1 MKKLI
6 TNNLGVKL
14 LSLLLAIVLW
24 ILINGVSDP
33 VKTVTIKDIPVSI
46 LNEEA
51 VETEDKLFEIKSGK
65 TVSVKVRGKA
75 TIVSALEADD
85 FVATADFRN
94 MSMTKAVPI
103 DIACSLYGENDIEI
117 LDRAPLNM
125 LIELEDLATQ
135 SFRVSVAEKGVI
147 ADGYYIVESSASPNI
162 ISVSGTKTAVGSIDK
177 IEVGVDV
184 TDVGESFKIA
194 AKPIAYD
201 KNGKVVD
208 SANLD
213 WGVEEI
219 IVSVNMLPV
228 KEVEIKASCTGS
240 PNWLYTCTEIQ
251 YDPEVI
257 KIAGEKS
264 DLEKLESIELT
275 IDVEGAKDDVEST
288 IRIDEV
294 IEELYGNKYIIAE
307 ENADLK
313 VAMRAVIEQKESK
326 EIEVPVSKIDIRGL
340 DEGMTVS
347 FAKETIDVTIY
358 SNGANLKLVN
368 LEDLRAY
375 IDLSNCKGTGTYN
388 VFLGINNS
396 MKLLLKPTLVEIS
409 ISELP
414 AATDNE
420 VYGEQTAME
429 D

>member
-1 MKKLI
+1 M
-6 TNNLGVKL
+6 
-14 LSLLLAIVLW
+14 LSLVLAVVLW
-24 ILINGVSDP
+24 MLINGVSDP

-46 LNEEA
+46 LHEEA
-51 VETEDKLFEIKSGK
+51 VETQDKLFEIKAGK
-65 TVSVKVRGKA
+65 TVSVKVRGKT
-75 TIVSALEADD
+75 TIVSNLEADD

-103 DIACSLYGENDIEI
+103 DISCSLYGENDIEI

-125 LIELEDLATQ
+125 LVELEDLATQ
-135 SFRVSVAEKGVI
+135 SFRVSVSEEGTI

-177 IEVGVDV
+177 IVVGVDV

-194 AKPIAYD
+194 AKPVAYD
-201 KNGKVVD
+201 SDGKVVD

-228 KEVEIKASCTGS
+228 KEVEIRASYTGN
-240 PNWLYTCTEIQ
+240 PNWLYSCTEIQ

-264 DLEKLESIELT
+264 DLEKLEYIELA
-275 IDVEGAKDDVEST
+275 IDVEGAKDDVEKT

-307 ENADLK
+307 ENTDLK
-313 VAMRAVIEQKESK
+313 VAMRAVVEQKESK
-326 EIEVPVSKIDIRGL
+326 ELEVPVSKLEVRGL
-340 DEGMTVS
+340 DDNMTAS
-347 FAKETIDVTIY
+347 FAKDVITVTIY

-368 LEDLRAY
+368 VEDLRAY
-375 IDLSNCKGTGTYN
+375 VDLSNCNGTGTYN
-388 VFLGINNS
+388 VFLGINNT
-396 MKLLLKPTLVEIS
+396 MKLLLKPTLVEVS
-409 ISELP
+409 I
-414 AATDNE
+414 NE
-420 VYGEQTAME
+420 TVVPETGTEIYGEQTAME